1 MGHSKKLCPICA
13 LPIFLKNVTLDIMR
27 KIIHLGTNLQKQT
40 ELLRRIGFNQ
50 KFRSAV
56 ETIKTEF
63 HIPKREDMAIGQGFL
78 FTENPKLIQTTKELI
93 KSFDIP
99 KNWEENVLGY
109 IVYDEFF
116 FLHDPDVLSLEIES
130 EKKEA
135 DKKFYLRIFP
145 DTSIKDI
152 KDVWFLIQKEIN
164 PNGIRPKKKK
174 YKKLDRD
181 MEIYYLHL
189 CGNSIPEIST
199 KMKTNFPNENLDH
212 GNIKV
217 IISNFKKIT

>member
-1 MGHSKKLCPICA
+1 MGHLKKICPIYV

-27 KIIHLGTNLQKQT
+27 NTIHLGTNLQKQT
-40 ELLRRIGFNQ
+40 ELLGKIGFNQ
-50 KFRSAV
+50 KFKSAV
-56 ETIKTEF
+56 EKIRAEF
-63 HIPKREDMAIGQGFL
+63 HILKREEMTIGQRL
-78 FTENPKLIQTTKELI
+78 LL
-93 KSFDIP
+93 
-99 KNWEENVLGY
+99 EENILGY
-109 IVYDEFF
+109 IVYDDFF

-130 EKKEA
+130 EENEVE
-135 DKKFYLRIFP
+135 KKFYLRIFP

-152 KDVWFLIQKEIN
+152 KDVWFLVQKEIN
-164 PNGIRPKKKK
+164 PNGIKPKKKK

-189 CGNSIPEIST
+189 CGNSVAEIST
-199 KMKTNFPNENLDH
+199 KIKENFPKENLDH